1 MQDDAALRIENQ
13 VLIGRNGDLFLAG
26 GGHSILRFMQGAV
39 LPART
44 VNMLHDNLVRRRVLS
59 ERYGARFLHLI
70 APEKYMVCPENL
82 PIADPGYMAKAY
94 LKAGHGDA
102 IYPLDVL
109 RLPRRGRSYQLTD
122 THWSAHGILA
132 IVEMLALESGIPAEM
147 VETIGQRVSDGIK
160 ADENTI
166 FYGDLGRKLEP
177 RQGEP
182 QLRFTT
188 PFACQVYE
196 NGLGHDFNSP
206 FNDGRLIVVEG
217 ENACSDKVLLIFGDS
232 YLYHALQPLALFFR
246 RIVFTRTRFFHEELV
261 QMVQPDMV
269 VSQMAERYMGSIAP
283 DEVAPPFMMI
293 PYLLGRPLAMTQEAA
308 MALTRAL
315 CGRRSFDP
323 TVFRLPTPAPANTSS
338 ANTSSANTSL
348 AAPKAP
354 DEGKTGT

>member
-1 MQDDAALRIENQ
+1 MQNDTNPELRIEKE
-13 VLIGRNGDLFLAG
+13 VLIGTNGDLFLAG
-26 GGHSILRFMQGAV
+26 GGHSILSFMQGAS
-39 LPART
+39 LPPRS
-44 VNMLHDNLVRRRVLS
+44 VNILHDNLVRRRVLS

-70 APEKYMVCPENL
+70 APEKYVVYPENL
-82 PIADPGYMAKAY
+82 PIENPGSMAGAYMQ
-94 LKAGHGDA
+94 AGYGDA
-102 IYPLDVL
+102 IYPLEAL
-109 RLPRRGRSYQLTD
+109 RRPRRGRSYQLTD
-122 THWSAHGILA
+122 THWSVHGILA
-132 IVEMLALESGIPAEM
+132 MVEMLALHAGLPAQT
-147 VETIGQRVSDGIK
+147 VEAIGQRVSDGIQ
-160 ADENTI
+160 EESTL

-177 RQGEP
+177 QQGEP

-188 PFACQVYE
+188 PFQCQVYE

-217 ENACSDKVLLIFGDS
+217 QAACSDKVLLIFGDS

-269 VSQMAERYMGSIAP
+269 VSQMAERYMGSIAT
-283 DEVAPPFMMI
+283 DDVAPPFMMI

-323 TVFRLPTPAPANTSS
+323 TVFRLQVPPPRTAAAPSPAPAPAIPETPGATKSGS
-338 ANTSSANTSL
+338 
-348 AAPKAP
+348 
-354 DEGKTGT
+354 

>member
-1 MQDDAALRIENQ
+1 MQDDAALRVENQ
-13 VLIGRNGDLFLAG
+13 VLIGRDGDLFLAG

-44 VNMLHDNLVRRRVLS
+44 VNMLHNNLVRRRVLS

-70 APEKYMVCPENL
+70 APEKYVVCPENL
-82 PIADPGYMAKAY
+82 PILHPGYMAEAY

-102 IYPLDVL
+102 TYPLDVL

-132 IVEMLALESGIPAEM
+132 IVEMLALESGIPAET
-147 VETIGQRVSDGIK
+147 VETIGQSVSDGIK
-160 ADENTI
+160 TDENTI

-323 TVFRLPTPAPANTSS
+323 TVFRLQTAIPAGAAP
-338 ANTSSANTSL
+338 ANTSL

-354 DEGKTGT
+354 DEGKVGP